1 MAKIQRDKQTKFRWV
16 MVILALVAIVT
27 NYMDRANLSVALPF
41 MDKELGLSSGE
52 AGLILGAFF
61 WTYAIFQVPAGMLV
75 DKVGARLAFAG
86 AVVWW
91 SVLTMAT
98 SLARGTVSLLS
109 LRLLLGVGE
118 AAAFPA
124 ATKFVER
131 WFPRN
136 ERALAT
142 GIYDSGARG
151 GTLIALPVC
160 TALIMAFGW
169 KASFIFCGAIGLIW
183 VLVWLWVGSEYP
195 SENKYVNEAEAKHI
209 VAGQATG
216 SPERARVRWTRLFT
230 SRVVWA
236 MSLGFACQGYV
247 IYFFITWYP
256 TYLVTERGFSL
267 MELGGLGILPGIA
280 GLAGSW
286 VGGWISDRIAASY
299 LGLNFSRKFCIVLG
313 MALSSVIGFA
323 GYASQTWMVLTLL
336 SVAFF
341 GVSVATSSILALP
354 ADISPA
360 GGRSVT
366 GTVAGF
372 QNCIGNLAGIVSP
385 AAIGFMKDWS
395 GSFTPGLVSASVI
408 AIIGCLIYIFAVGP
422 IRDDVLEHVIDEGY
436 EQ

>member
-98 SLARGTVSLLS
+98 SLARGSVSLLS

-230 SRVVWA
+230 
-236 MSLGFACQGYV
+236 
-247 IYFFITWYP
+247 
-256 TYLVTERGFSL
+256 
-267 MELGGLGILPGIA
+267 
-280 GLAGSW
+280 
-286 VGGWISDRIAASY
+286 
-299 LGLNFSRKFCIVLG
+299 
-313 MALSSVIGFA
+313 
-323 GYASQTWMVLTLL
+323 
-336 SVAFF
+336 
-341 GVSVATSSILALP
+341 
-354 ADISPA
+354 
-360 GGRSVT
+360 
-366 GTVAGF
+366 
-372 QNCIGNLAGIVSP
+372 
-385 AAIGFMKDWS
+385 
-395 GSFTPGLVSASVI
+395 
-408 AIIGCLIYIFAVGP
+408 
-422 IRDDVLEHVIDEGY
+422 
-436 EQ
+436 